1 MFICIFIIILINN
14 TNLHVTY
21 KKNWNILDRKNTFA
35 KMIFQELVQNTYS
48 KPNKKSSKLKTLRKY
63 LKKRKVSLQ
72 KI

>member
-1 MFICIFIIILINN
+1 MLPIKRTGIYL
-14 TNLHVTY
+14 TE
-21 KKNWNILDRKNTFA
+21 KNTFA

-63 LKKRKVSLQ
+63 LIKRKVSLQ